1 MKNLYVD
8 PITHDLTLIE
18 RNLRLTTTTTEWL
31 SAKIEAHLKRYQ
43 GEWFLNNSSGIP
55 YIQDIFTKDINI
67 ADVTAILS
75 EEIRS
80 IDGVEDLVSFEA
92 VYNAG
97 TRLYNYTFTV
107 IASSG
112 ETVEGGV

>member
-8 PITHDLTLIE
+8 PDTHDITLIN

-31 SAKIEAHLKRYQ
+31 SAKIEAHLKVYQ
-43 GEWFLNNSSGIP
+43 GEWFLNRLLGIP
-55 YIQDIFTKDINI
+55 YFQEIFIKDINI
-67 ADVTAILS
+67 SDVTAILS
-75 EEIRS
+75 EQIRG
-80 IDGVEDLVSFEA
+80 IEGVEDLVSFDTI
-92 VYNAG
+92 YNSS

-107 IASSG
+107 IATTG